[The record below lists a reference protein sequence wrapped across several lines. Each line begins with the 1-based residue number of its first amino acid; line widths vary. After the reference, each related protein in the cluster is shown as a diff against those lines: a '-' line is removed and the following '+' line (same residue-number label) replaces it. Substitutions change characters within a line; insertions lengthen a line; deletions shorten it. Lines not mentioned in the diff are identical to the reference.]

1 MQWMDLMSNEYTSWC
16 NNLSHRSFWVSW
28 CTLDVVMS
36 WCLMYMIAGG
46 SLHAWGSSMSSC
58 RLTLGQSRFNV
69 SSLEQWYV
77 CPRKCFKAFRLK
89 TLQRICSVHYTVQP
103 TALSCGNLF
112 LNQFFYWWLNVSC
125 NIHAWSI
132 GFPTSRTQYP
142 KCCVHFATALVSAQ
156 IKNDGLGS
164 FARPIEECKLGHIG
178 RVQLG
183 PITTHTTEIRLKD
196 FHFRLATVHQGQF
209 AHKEWQPCQFELLK
223 RHLSH
228 KSGKVKPVKSN
239 PFKSTQNPNLVMRC
253 FLYHKVANENATESP
268 WHACLS
274 ASCPGSELLKA
285 VAMRPIRL
293 TAQQAKGGTL
303 KSSFF
308 NWNHWKILV
317 HWYE

>member
-1 MQWMDLMSNEYTSWC
+1 MQWMDLMSN
-16 NNLSHRSFWVSW
+16 
-28 CTLDVVMS
+28 DVVMYPWCRDVLMSYVHDS
-36 WCLMYMIAGG
+36 WRISARLGLLNELLPVDTGAKPIQRIILGAVVCLPTKMFQSFSSENFAENLFS
-46 SLHAWGSSMSSC
+46 SLHFPTNRSKLWN
-58 RLTLGQSRFNV
+58 FV
-69 SSLEQWYV
+69 
-77 CPRKCFKAFRLK
+77 LK
-89 TLQRICSVHYTVQP
+89 SIL
-103 TALSCGNLF
+103 L
-112 LNQFFYWWLNVSC
+112 WLNVSC

-196 FHFRLATVHQGQF
+196 FQFRLATVHQGQF